1 MDYLDRCGPVAD
13 EQTAKAIVRELI
25 TTVKN
30 CHDLDVVHRDIKADN
45 IMFAT
50 PGDLKNLILIDF
62 GVSRKMDKDTLN
74 SIVGTIHYMSPEVVS
89 GQAYDKKA
97 DIWSLGAT
105 IYVM

>member
-1 MDYLDRCGPVAD
+1 
-13 EQTAKAIVRELI
+13 
-25 TTVKN
+25 
-30 CHDLDVVHRDIKADN
+30 
-45 IMFAT
+45 MFST

-62 GVSRKMDKDTLN
+62 GLSRKMNKSTFN
-74 SIVGTIHYMSPEVVS
+74 SFVGTIYYMSPEVVS

>member
-1 MDYLDRCGPVAD
+1 MAD

-25 TTVKN
+25 TTVKK

-74 SIVGTIHYMSPEVVS
+74 SIVGTIHYMRWFRAKRMTRRRTS
-89 GQAYDKKA
+89 GRSARP
-97 DIWSLGAT
+97 S
-105 IYVM
+105 M

>member
-1 MDYLDRCGPVAD
+1 MDYLNRCGPVAD

-25 TTVKN
+25 TTVKK
-30 CHDLDVVHRDIKADN
+30 CHDLGIVHRDIKPDN
-45 IMFAT
+45 IMFST

-62 GVSRKMDKDTLN
+62 GLSRKMNKSTFN
-74 SIVGTIHYMSPEVVS
+74 SFVGTIYYMSPEVVS